1 MNGINVLKRL
11 AQQLRRDLLAL
22 SSPAR
27 LGVAAGLLAV
37 VLLMTLLALQPSPD
51 EDKAERGLE
60 APQVIG
66 ISTAPSTLRQ
76 HPLIYGSI
84 YVDKFYDLNASSRT
98 FSADGSFWLQWP
110 ADVQDIIT
118 KNDIKIDKLVRLKN
132 QIDQANSS
140 IQLDSEEPV
149 KLSAGRLQQRYIF
162 SSRFYDDA
170 INFKRHPFNRLTLPI
185 VIELMPEVMTSKY
198 MDVLMVPEQR
208 SSSSVGDSDGISGYE
223 LIQAKLTAVQQ
234 IYRNKFGSWQT
245 PKRSQLRLEA
255 TFSAN
260 AWSAII
266 NWILPLFIV
275 NAVVLISPSVEGS
288 LGDVRLGIPS
298 TALLTLIFLQ
308 QFYHSSLP
316 PLPYTTYLD
325 NLFSASYVIA
335 MALFALFT
343 WGANVYSKAPEVD
356 KARAMKRVNRVD
368 ALFQLSSIGALV
380 AVAGLGW
387 LLT

>member
-1 MNGINVLKRL
+1 M
-11 AQQLRRDLLAL
+11 AL

-27 LGVAAGLLAV
+27 LGVLFGLLAV
-37 VLLMTLLALQPSPD
+37 TLLLTLLALQPSAD
-51 EDKAERGLE
+51 RDQTEQGLE

-84 YVDKFYDLNASSRT
+84 YVDKFYDLNLSNKT

-110 ADVQDIIT
+110 ANVQDIIT
-118 KNDIKIDKLVRLKN
+118 SNNIKIDKLVRLKN
-132 QIDQANSS
+132 QIDKANSS
-140 IQLDSEEPV
+140 VTLDSEEPIE
-149 KLSAGRLQQRYIF
+149 LSGGRHQQRYVF

-170 INFKRHPFNRLTLPI
+170 VSFKRHPFNRLTLPI

-198 MDVLMVPEQR
+198 FDVLMVPEQR
-208 SSSSVGDSDGISGYE
+208 SSSSVGDYDDISGYE
-223 LIQAKLTAVQQ
+223 LTRAKLTAVQQ
-234 IYRNKFGSWQT
+234 IYRNKFGSWQA
-245 PKRSQLRLEA
+245 PKRSQLRLEVI
-255 TFSAN
+255 FSAN
-260 AWSAII
+260 TWSAVI

-288 LGDVRLGIPS
+288 MGDVRLGIPS

-325 NLFSASYVIA
+325 NLFSVSYVIA

-343 WGANVYSKAPEVD
+343 WGANVYAKAPEVD
-356 KARAMKRVNRVD
+356 KARVMNRINRVD
-368 ALFQLSSIGALV
+368 AWFQLSSIGALV
-380 AVAGLGW
+380 AVASLSW